1 MKRSRRREDR
11 NQLNLFEEVQQ
22 TSIKKEIVVLD
33 RQMERAVEL
42 GEYEKAMALA
52 EKQEKL
58 LGALM
63 KG

>member
-1 MKRSRRREDR
+1 MKRRRRSENR
-11 NQLNLFEEVQQ
+11 NQLNLFEGIQP

-33 RQMERAVEL
+33 RQMEKAVEL

-63 KG
+63 NG

>member
-1 MKRSRRREDR
+1 MRSRRRENR
-11 NQLNLFEEVQQ
+11 NQLNLFDRAQQ

-33 RQMERAVEL
+33 RQMEKAVEQ
-42 GEYEKAMALA
+42 GEYERAKVLA

-63 KG
+63 KD